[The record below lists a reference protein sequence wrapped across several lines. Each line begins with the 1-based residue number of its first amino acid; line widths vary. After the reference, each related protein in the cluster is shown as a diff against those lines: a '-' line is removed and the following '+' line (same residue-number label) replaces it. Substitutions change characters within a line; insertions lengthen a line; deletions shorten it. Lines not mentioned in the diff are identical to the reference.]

1 MGVRFTVVEVASQMM
16 ETVVET
22 AVPVAIVIELSNILI
37 STFLRAAFGGR
48 MWFGR

>member
-1 MGVRFTVVEVASQMM
+1 MVEIAASMM
-16 ETVVET
+16 KTVVET
-22 AVPVAIVIELSNILI
+22 AMPVAIVIELSNILI

>member
-1 MGVRFTVVEVASQMM
+1 MVEVAAQLITEVM
-16 ETVVET
+16 EV
-22 AVPVAIVIELSNILI
+22 ALPVAVVIELSNILV

>member
-1 MGVRFTVVEVASQMM
+1 MEVRFTVVEVASQMM
-16 ETVVET
+16 VTIVET

-37 STFLRAAFGGR
+37 ATFLRAAFGGR

>member
-1 MGVRFTVVEVASQMM
+1 MVEVASSMM
-16 ETVVET
+16 KTVVET
-22 AVPVAIVIELSNILI
+22 AMPVAIVIELSNILI